1 MKTNRTLMSAL
12 CQWKGGPQQ
21 NRTRM
26 VMFPGKPT
34 PVEPS
39 RRRLLQSLLAVTLT
53 GLSARLSAQMGG
65 GIEQFWKFNIRPEI
79 FLEEVFGAEV
89 PPAQTVAVGGA
100 VPSLIQPLPQ
110 RMRYWRADGRTAWI
124 FDELG
129 KDGYQP
135 TTCGF
140 VVRDEAIEQA
150 KVLIYR
156 ESRGEQVGQPSFL
169 QQLIGARVA
178 GDSINV
184 QVDNISGAT
193 YSVKMM
199 QRMARTALI
208 LDQLAS

>member
-1 MKTNRTLMSAL
+1 MRTLFRILLHRFSLSPDATAENPLARSIPSAH
-12 CQWKGGPQQ
+12 
-21 NRTRM
+21 
-26 VMFPGKPT
+26 FP
-34 PVEPS
+34 VA
-39 RRRLLQSLLAVTLT
+39 RRRLLQGLLALPLA
-53 GLSARLSAQMGG
+53 GISSRLPAQVGG

-79 FLEEVFGAEV
+79 FLEEVFGPDV
-89 PPAQTVAVGGA
+89 PIAQSVAVGGSVA
-100 VPSLIQPLPQ
+100 SLIQPLPQ
-110 RMRYWRADGRTAWI
+110 RMRYWRAGGRTAWI

-140 VVRDEAIEQA
+140 VVRDAAIEQA

-169 QQLIGARVA
+169 RQLVGARIA
-178 GDSINV
+178 GESINV

-193 YSVKMM
+193 YSVSMM

-208 LDQLAS
+208 LDRIAT